1 MTTSFEAHEW
11 SGDAAWYH
19 DAVIYEVHVRAFAD
33 ANGDGI
39 GDFRGLTTK
48 LDYLRDLGVTTLWLL
63 PFYPSPL
70 RDDGYDIADYK
81 SINSAYGTM
90 ADFRQFLREAHNRDL
105 KVITELVINH
115 TSDQHPWFQRARRA
129 PAGSPERDFY
139 VWSDDPDRYADA
151 RIIFQDTETSN
162 WSWDPVANA
171 YYWHRFFT
179 HQPDLNFESADVH
192 DAVFDALDFWLDLGV
207 DGLRLD
213 AVPYLFEREGTMC
226 ENLPETHA
234 FLKEVRT
241 RVDARYDDRMLLA
254 EANQW
259 PEDAVAY
266 FGDGDECH
274 MCFHFPLMP
283 RLFMSLRMENRF
295 PIIDILEQTPPIPEG
310 SAWAIFLRN
319 HDELTLEMV
328 TDEERD
334 YMYRVYADDPQTRIN
349 VGIRRRLAPL
359 LGNNRREIELMN
371 ALLLSLPGTPVLYY
385 GDEIGMG
392 DNVYLGDRNGVRTPM
407 QWSGDRNAGFSDANP
422 QRLYFPII
430 TDPEYHYETVNV
442 EVQRDNPNSLWWW
455 VKRALTLRKAMPEL
469 SRGSLEFVP
478 NENPKVLA
486 FLRTLGGGSVLVV
499 ANLSRHSQPVELDLN
514 GFEGVEPVELFGR
527 ARFPAVGPN
536 PYLLTIGP
544 HDFFWFEL
552 DRSTALAEEPAGLRR
567 ITVEGEV
574 AGVLRT
580 SRELERALVGD
591 IEGRRWFR
599 SKAQTIRGGHI
610 VDRVDIPGAD
620 CTVAFVQI
628 DYVEGDPE
636 VYAFPIAVSVGVDSE
651 RRLLEAPTSV
661 IAEVVGRAETG
672 LLYDASADPAFGLAL
687 TRLAAQR
694 KKLKGKETVVSALP
708 MAASRGLAEAIDGQ
722 PARPGHGEQSNTSV
736 MFGDQVVLKLFRR
749 FDAGPNPEVEVGR
762 FLTESSRFEN
772 AAPTMGALEVS
783 MNGRKAA
790 FAVFH
795 RFVPSLGD
803 AWSHTLDAL
812 SMVYEQVAARRDEL
826 GPAPAVRHPLEVG
839 DDELDAMR
847 DLIGIPLHEA
857 RLLGQR
863 TAEMHLALA
872 SATDDPAFTPE
883 RLSTLYQ
890 RSLYQSTRSSIRTS
904 FNLLRRRRSHLTPEQ
919 EDLADSVLGLESTI
933 LDDLRS
939 ITTEKIDAVR
949 FRIHG
954 DYHLG
959 QVLFTGND
967 FVIIDFEGEPQR
979 PISERRIKRLGLRDV
994 AGMIRSYQYTT
1005 QMALREAM
1013 KSGVEEPGHTV
1024 HLAEWG
1030 DALARWLAAA
1040 FLRGYLATT
1049 EGTPLIPVDHGHLKR
1064 LLDTLV
1070 LDKAAY
1076 ELSYELN
1083 NRPDWV
1089 DIPLRGL
1096 LLSSTASG

>member
-179 HQPDLNFESADVH
+179 HQPDLNFESAEVH

-213 AVPYLFEREGTMC
+213 AVPYLFERDGTMC

-234 FLKEVRT
+234 FLKEVRA
-241 RVDARYDDRMLLA
+241 RVDARYEDRMLLA

-478 NENPKVLA
+478 NENSKVLA

-499 ANLSRHSQPVELDLN
+499 ANLSRHSQPVELDLS

-527 ARFPAVGPN
+527 ARFPTVGPN

-574 AGVLRT
+574 AGVLHT
-580 SRELERALVGD
+580 GRELERALVGD

-599 SKAQTIRGGHI
+599 SRAQTIRGGHI

-636 VYAFPIAVSVGVDSE
+636 VYAFPIAVSLGVDSE
-651 RRLLEAPTSV
+651 RRLLEAPASV
-661 IAEVVGRAETG
+661 IAEVVGPAETG
-672 LLYDASADPAFGLAL
+672 LLYDASADHAFGLAL

-708 MAASRGLAEAIDGQ
+708 MTASRGLAEAIDGQ

-772 AAPTMGALEVS
+772 AAQTMGALEVS

-790 FAVFH
+790 LAVFH

-839 DDELDAMR
+839 DDELDVMR

-919 EDLADSVLGLESTI
+919 EDLAESVLGLESTI

-994 AGMIRSYQYTT
+994 AAMIRSYQYTT

-1013 KSGVEEPGHTV
+1013 KSGVEEPGHTF

-1089 DIPLRGL
+1089 DIPLRGI